1 MVCMFKHFEI
11 DFRSDDAIINII
23 RSEVKGRTKRSDFCI
38 VEKFDSFKRTPDKER
53 DALEIQNSTCKI
65 VRIGVLKGVRMAFC
79 NLY

>member
-23 RSEVKGRTKRSDFCI
+23 RSEVKGRTKWSDFCI